1 MMRHMHF
8 ICYKLFMYFVY
19 FSTGYRNTSYNHKN
33 NSFLR
38 NECQNLFSVWQAYWV
53 LLCYF
58 TCFVFSPL
66 IVLVLLAM
74 QTFPISNW
82 SIFTKLLFYY
92 LLHLVTLYLDLHLS
106 CITLKNPSM
115 VSSSSFWKNFL
126 LLLCTENSI
135 MCTWPSLVAS
145 SLTLPSPAWQY
156 ELLILNPGHCLP
168 NDGRSHH
175 ICHCNWS
182 WWLPPV

>member
-1 MMRHMHF
+1 MKKKYEFIFLFLWMMRHMHF

-38 NECQNLFSVWQAYWV
+38 NECQNLFSVWHAFWV

-58 TCFVFSPL
+58 TCFVFFPL

-92 LLHLVTLYLDLHLS
+92 LLHLVTLYLDLHVS
-106 CITLKNPSM
+106 CITLKILL
-115 VSSSSFWKNFL
+115 WFL
-126 LLLCTENSI
+126 LLLF
-135 MCTWPSLVAS
+135 
-145 SLTLPSPAWQY
+145 
-156 ELLILNPGHCLP
+156 
-168 NDGRSHH
+168 GRRTFYYFY
-175 ICHCNWS
+175 
-182 WWLPPV
+182 VQKTQ